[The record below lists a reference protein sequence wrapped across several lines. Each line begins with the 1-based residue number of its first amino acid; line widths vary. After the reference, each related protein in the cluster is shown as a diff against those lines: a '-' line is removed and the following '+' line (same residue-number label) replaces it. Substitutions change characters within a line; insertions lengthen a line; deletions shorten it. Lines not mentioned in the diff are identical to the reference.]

1 MLRILVVFWFFQNN
15 NLEHSSTLCCYTFH
29 LAFDSEE
36 IYVWILILL
45 STCKILK
52 QLKIKCK
59 FSFLLEVLLSC
70 SNVKINPQN
79 KKIKLQTFKKKEKK
93 KIIGVYQT
101 SHLPEPGVPHCLL
114 RCPYLLWWHRQLGLP
129 PSTAM
134 AWLTHPR
141 GHQAHTELPL
151 HGPGLTDTANT
162 HFHWAV

>member
-1 MLRILVVFWFFQNN
+1 MFWFFQNN

-93 KIIGVYQT
+93 KKLECTKPVTPQSPGCPTVC
-101 SHLPEPGVPHCLL
+101 SGVPISSDGTGSSAFPPAQ
-114 RCPYLLWWHRQLGLP
+114 RWLG
-129 PSTAM
+129 S
-134 AWLTHPR
+134 LTHE
-141 GHQAHTELPL
+141 ATKHTQSCHSMAL
-151 HGPGLTDTANT
+151 
-162 HFHWAV
+162 V

>member
-1 MLRILVVFWFFQNN
+1 MFWFFQNN

-93 KIIGVYQT
+93 NNW
-101 SHLPEPGVPHCLL
+101 SVPNQSPPRARGAPLFAQVSLSPLMAQEAQPSPQHSD
-114 RCPYLLWWHRQLGLP
+114 GLAHSPTRP
-129 PSTAM
+129 PSTHRA
-134 AWLTHPR
+134 ATPWPWF
-141 GHQAHTELPL
+141 
-151 HGPGLTDTANT
+151 N
-162 HFHWAV
+162 